1 MSLNFSFVFG
11 NGLLVLI
18 CNPFAGLVSRA
29 NLRKTNRYEQQMV
42 VAGPRRKTLRLQY
55 LLLFIKVTSYVTT
68 VLSSDLLSW
77 QRS

>member
-29 NLRKTNRYEQQMV
+29 SLRKTNRCKQLV
-42 VAGPRRKTLRLQY
+42 VAGPGRKTLRLQY

-68 VLSSDLLSW
+68 VLSSDLLSS